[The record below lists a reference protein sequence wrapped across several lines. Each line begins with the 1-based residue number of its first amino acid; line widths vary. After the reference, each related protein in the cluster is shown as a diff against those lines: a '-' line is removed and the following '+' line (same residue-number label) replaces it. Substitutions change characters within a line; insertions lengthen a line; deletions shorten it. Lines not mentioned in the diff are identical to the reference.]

1 MSGRFEFAG
10 RTALITGAASGI
22 GAALA
27 AALAER
33 GAHLILADINAGGLK
48 AVAEPLRQSGHAV
61 TTHVVDMAD
70 AEAIAR
76 LARDVEAAGEPVH
89 LLINNAGIALGGLFE
104 DVDMADFER
113 LLDINLYGVIRMSRA
128 FLPRLR
134 AVEEAHIVN
143 ISSIFGVVAPAG
155 QAAYSTAKF
164 GVRGFSAA
172 LRHELAGSS
181 IGVTTV
187 HPGGVSTNIAASAK
201 PPPGA
206 SEAEIVAAKKQTQRL
221 LVMPPAE
228 AARIILDGVA
238 RRKPRVFVGRDA
250 HTMMWLERLFPTR
263 YWSLMQSMVGARRS
277 ASKTPSKG

>member
-1 MSGRFEFAG
+1 MSGRFEYAG

-27 AALAER
+27 AGLAER
-33 GAHLILADINAGGLK
+33 GADLVLADINADGLE
-48 AVAEPLRQSGHAV
+48 AVAAPLRTAGCSV
-61 TTHVVDMAD
+61 STFLVDMGD
-70 AEAIAR
+70 AAAIAK
-76 LARDVEAAGEPVH
+76 LADDIEAAGTPIH
-89 LLINNAGIALGGLFE
+89 LLINNAGIALGGMFE
-104 DVDMADFER
+104 EVDMSDFER
-113 LLDINLYGVIRMSRA
+113 LLDINLYGVIRMTRA
-128 FLPRLR
+128 FLPRMR

-143 ISSIFGVVAPAG
+143 ISSIFGIVAPAG

-164 GVRGFSAA
+164 GVKGFSNV

-206 SEAEIVAAKKQTQRL
+206 SEAEIAAAAKQTQRL

-228 AARIILDGVA
+228 AARIILNGVA
-238 RRKPRVFVGRDA
+238 RKKPRIFVGRDA
-250 HTMMWLERLFPTR
+250 HTMMWLERIFPTR
-263 YWSLMQSMVGARRS
+263 YWSLMQKMVGAKR
-277 ASKTPSKG
+277 AN

>member
-1 MSGRFEFAG
+1 MTDRFDFAG

-27 AALAER
+27 ADLAGR
-33 GAHLILADINAGGLK
+33 GAHLILVDINADGLE
-48 AVAEPLRQSGHAV
+48 AVAAPLRADGRTVA
-61 TTHVVDMAD
+61 TFVVDMAD
-70 AEAIAR
+70 ADAIEQ
-76 LARDVEAAGEPVH
+76 LAKDVTDAGEPVH

-104 DVDMADFER
+104 EVDMADFER
-113 LLDINLYGVIRMSRA
+113 LLAINLYGVIRMTRA

-143 ISSIFGVVAPAG
+143 ISSIFGIVAPAG
-155 QAAYSTAKF
+155 QAAYATAKF
-164 GVRGFSAA
+164 GVKGFSNA

-187 HPGGVSTNIAASAK
+187 HPGGVATNIAASAK
-201 PPPGA
+201 APPSA
-206 SEAEIVAAKKQTQRL
+206 SAAEIAAAKRQTQRL
-221 LVMPPAE
+221 LVMPPPE
-228 AARIILDGVA
+228 AARLILNGVA
-238 RRKPRVFVGRDA
+238 RRKPRIFVGRDA

-277 ASKTPSKG
+277 GSKASS

>member
-1 MSGRFEFAG
+1 MSGRFGYAG
-10 RTALITGAASGI
+10 RTALVTGAASGI

-27 AALAER
+27 AELAAR
-33 GAHLILADINAGGLK
+33 GAHLILADINAEGLE

-61 TTHVVDMAD
+61 ATHVVDMAD
-70 AEAIAR
+70 AAAITG
-76 LARDVEAAGEPVH
+76 LAKAVEAAGEPIH

-104 DVDMADFER
+104 EVDMADFER
-113 LLDINLYGVIRMSRA
+113 LLDINLYGVIRMTRA

-134 AVEEAHIVN
+134 AVDEAHIVN
-143 ISSIFGVVAPAG
+143 VSSIFGIVAPAG

-164 GVRGFSAA
+164 GVKGFSNA

-181 IGVTTV
+181 ISVTTV

-206 SEAEIVAAKKQTQRL
+206 SEAEIAAAKKQTQRL
-221 LVMPPAE
+221 LVMPPAQ

-238 RRKPRVFVGRDA
+238 RRKPRIFVGRDA

-263 YWSLMQSMVGARRS
+263 YWSLMQSMVGARRTGS
-277 ASKTPSKG
+277 QTPSKG

>member
-1 MSGRFEFAG
+1 MSRRFDYTG

-27 AALAER
+27 AGLAAR
-33 GAHLILADINAGGLK
+33 GARLILVDINADGLDGVAALLRADGC
-48 AVAEPLRQSGHAV
+48 AVS
-61 TTHVVDMAD
+61 TFVVDMAD
-70 AEAIAR
+70 AAAIAR
-76 LARDVEAAGEPVH
+76 LAKDVEASGAPVH
-89 LLINNAGIALGGLFE
+89 LLFNNAGIALGGMFE
-104 DVDMADFER
+104 DVEMADVER

-128 FLPRLR
+128 FLPKLR
-134 AVEEAHIVN
+134 AVDESHIVN
-143 ISSIFGVVAPAG
+143 ISSIFGIVAPAG

-164 GVRGFSAA
+164 GVKGFSNA

-187 HPGGVSTNIAASAK
+187 HPGGVATQIAASAK

-206 SEAEIVAAKKQTQRL
+206 SEAEIAAAKKQTQRL

-238 RRKPRVFVGRDA
+238 RRKPRIFVGRDA
-250 HTMMWLERLFPTR
+250 HTMMWLERIFPTR
-263 YWSLMQSMVGARRS
+263 YWSLMQKMVGAKR
-277 ASKTPSKG
+277 AS